1 MNIAQLGQNEGT
13 KYEYNNTINYKQNS
27 VSNIKERSLT
37 GNVPNSNSNANTIVN
52 YYKKEFSNLT
62 DMSSDDIKNTVQSVL
77 SKMGED
83 DYASLISQGVSPES
97 MSLDYLLVSIE
108 QIKQTRGNESILG
121 NSKVSLNDNLLNN
134 AKKICPDT
142 DIINKLA
149 DAFGNHNV
157 PVNETNLTNGLN
169 AYNKLD
175 KFGNLSSEAI
185 DYLLKQGKLPTIE
198 NIYKAQYS
206 NSENVDNT
214 SKITD
219 EEWKKL
225 SSQVDNILKQ
235 EGLEPDK
242 KNKDLARDL
251 ISKDILLNRENIVR
265 AQELHNIDIT
275 KNLDKIINNIT
286 GAIKNGK
293 NADQALVINSVEQ
306 IYEDVKQT
314 LEKVEDTHISE
325 VIKSGSELTIDQLK
339 KEIYTSNRNKM
350 QETPNQIKKTYTN
363 DEIKAKRELE
373 EIRLKLTLEAARKLS
388 SKGFNI
394 ETEKLNKIVKEL
406 REIELG
412 VARNTL
418 EYVKAETTLE
428 NVELLQETVNKVNE
442 IKSLPLYTIGRV
454 SISTE
459 VPTLNLIHSEGNNL
473 SQQLKNHMA
482 TSSYDTMMTTPRQ
495 DLGDSLNKA
504 FANIDSIL
512 SDLGL
517 EKNEANQKAIKILA
531 YNQIEINEGNISK
544 VKQLYQNVMHTLKN
558 FTPGVAALMIKEGI
572 NPLKTEINQL
582 NKEINLVKDEYG
594 LTEQE
599 KIGKFIVEAEKS
611 GNINQEEKK
620 SLLGLYR
627 LINTVNKTQGKAVG
641 MLMKQGREITLTNLL
656 SAAKLLKTKGVNVE
670 INDNFGSLDKV
681 EYENEPISAQLET
694 LTQGQA
700 FEREEAKINYQQ
712 EILSNIMES
721 ISPAKLKEIAKNNDI
736 LNMSLEK
743 LSEYLAKLDNEE
755 FSKED
760 KIYAAE
766 KVTKLQE
773 LQNVDARTFA
783 LINEYNIPN
792 SVKNILAA
800 QMVLQQDYSIYKD
813 IKKKLSDLGSDDK
826 KIEDIINNVDENNG
840 NVDSMLI
847 NLEKVDNILDNMLQV
862 SINKDAYS
870 TDLDKILDIKN
881 NVSLLKELGQQ
892 QYFQVPFRINGNIEQ
907 LNIKLEKGSGET
919 QNINAVVKTET
930 LGNINLN
937 LVIEKGNAS
946 IQVIAESS
954 ESIKILKETKEKLVG
969 VLENIGLVVRDVD
982 YIMSVK
988 TESILEKTAIGYAR
1002 NGFEVVI

>member
-27 VSNIKERSLT
+27 VSNIKDRSLT

-418 EYVKAETTLE
+418 EYVKAETTPE

-504 FANIDSIL
+504 FANIDSIIA
-512 SDLGL
+512 DLGL
-517 EKNEANQKAIKILA
+517 EKNEANQNAIKILG

-670 INDNFGSLDKV
+670 INDKFGSLEKV
-681 EYENEPISAQLET
+681 EYEKEPISAQLET

-712 EILSNIMES
+712 ELLSNIMES

-773 LQNVDARTFA
+773 LQNADARTFA